1 MDRRV
6 WLNSMR
12 WESVDESTT
21 ASHHVWRHHDLC
33 LADPSRL
40 AQPGQRCQNT
50 NMAPAQRGE
59 PLRTGQNV
67 SKVTHFVNKCVSLP
81 PNLVSRSL
89 AGISAQMSGMSQKQ
103 ADDAS
108 FQKSL
113 SCPDPLTSK
122 CLQSQ
127 FLWGREGA
135 LEPRTCHRCMI
146 KLTRYR
152 TFLNGA
158 PQWHLLLQKK
168 KSHRSTSD
176 IRELIGESSFTI
188 KTYQAHAWI

>member
-1 MDRRV
+1 MTVSWPVTCWPVQTGAAWSTLLKYQHGTSAERR
-6 WLNSMR
+6 
-12 WESVDESTT
+12 T
-21 ASHHVWRHHDLC
+21 
-33 LADPSRL
+33 P
-40 AQPGQRCQNT
+40 QN
-50 NMAPAQRGE
+50 
-59 PLRTGQNV
+59 RTIIFVLLEFKNV
-67 SKVTHFVNKCVSLP
+67 SKVTHFVNKCISLP
-81 PNLVSRSL
+81 PNFVSRSL

-113 SCPDPLTSK
+113 SCPDPLSSK
-122 CLQSQ
+122 CLQNK

-135 LEPRTCHRCMI
+135 LEPPTCHRCMI
-146 KLTRYR
+146 KLTSYH

-176 IRELIGESSFTI
+176 IRGLIGESNFII